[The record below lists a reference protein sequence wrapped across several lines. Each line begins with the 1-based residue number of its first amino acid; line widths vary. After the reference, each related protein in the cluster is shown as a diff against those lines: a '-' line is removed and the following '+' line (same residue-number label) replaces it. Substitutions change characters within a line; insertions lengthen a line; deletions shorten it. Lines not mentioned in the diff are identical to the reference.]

1 MRPARLARSAGVP
14 SWTESGSPRRLPR
27 ELTVVAAL
35 LAPSLVAWAITYRRM
50 RGMDMGPGTELGG
63 LAWFVGV
70 WVVMMAAMMLPSLAP
85 AAVAYSSLAERR
97 APVGRQ
103 PVPTLVF
110 VGGYLVAWTLYGLIA
125 YAVYGLAADAAPGL
139 LAWNRGG
146 RYVAAGALVCAGIYE
161 LTPLKQ
167 ACLRR
172 CRGPIAVLGRWRDD
186 PAGALE
192 MGLRHGRDCIG
203 CCLGLMLTLFALGV
217 MSLAWMA
224 IVGAAI
230 AAEKL
235 LPRGGRVALGVGAAV
250 IVAGVWVAASPSS
263 FPGLTIPG

>member
-1 MRPARLARSAGVP
+1 MRPARVARSPGVP
-14 SWTESGSPRRLPR
+14 SWSDPGPRRLPR
-27 ELTVVAAL
+27 ELKVFAAL
-35 LAPSLVAWAITYRRM
+35 LAASLVAWAITYRRM

-63 LAWFVGV
+63 LAWYVGV
-70 WVVMMAAMMLPSLAP
+70 WIVMMAAMMLPSVAP
-85 AAVAYSSLAERR
+85 AAVAYSSFAERR
-97 APVGRQ
+97 ALAGRR

-110 VGGYLVAWTLYGLIA
+110 VGGYLVAWTFFGLMA
-125 YAVYGLAADAAPGL
+125 YAVYRLAAGTAPRL
-139 LAWNRGG
+139 LAWDRGG

-161 LTPLKQ
+161 LAPLKQ

-172 CRGPIAVLGRWRDD
+172 CRGPIAVVGRWRDG
-186 PAGALE
+186 PAGALG
-192 MGLRHGRDCIG
+192 MGVRHGLDCVG
-203 CCLGLMLTLFALGV
+203 CCFGLMLALFALGV

-250 IVAGVWVAASPSS
+250 IVAGVWVAAAPSS